1 MPTGSCRTADTTD
14 AAAVSGSQSTWASR
28 VRASAVSA
36 LRQSI
41 RASPDVIASPS
52 FARVVHGTSTV
63 VVGPKRADQEGELL
77 SDVDLDRELLGNTS
91 CTVDSCMTVVRRITA
106 RGDAHRNPS
115 DSNQPLVGEE
125 IAAART
131 LIDLGTQLLQAADSQ
146 IEQVTNQ
153 PAHLVR

>member
-1 MPTGSCRTADTTD
+1 MINQAPDLQD
-14 AAAVSGSQSTWASR
+14 A
-28 VRASAVSA
+28 
-36 LRQSI
+36 
-41 RASPDVIASPS
+41 
-52 FARVVHGTSTV
+52 
-63 VVGPKRADQEGELL
+63 K
-77 SDVDLDRELLGNTS
+77 DLTLLGNTS

-131 LIDLGTQLLQAADSQ
+131 LIDLGTQLLQAADAQ